1 VSATWPEN
9 VPGGGPFP
17 VVLPAVELNPL
28 PVELGGLVVQSR
40 SNRTAVPGATVKV
53 DHPTLSVVALRTPLR
68 LPHGRNTVVRGMTV
82 VLAGP
87 VLKLTADVR
96 AGSATIALDDPNAV
110 AAGDV
115 LCLDWRQRLELA
127 RVLTPEP
134 ARGEAVLEAPLGRS
148 YSAWTEMKLATLT
161 PTGPTAHLDRAS
173 APAAG
178 LLRLDGPVGGEALRV
193 GAPAAAALERAITG
207 AIADAQGYWALAGV
221 AGVREVRLKPVAPGP
236 PPPPPPAAPRVTWT
250 LDYGQPV
257 NVVNLQLAP

>member
-1 VSATWPEN
+1 
-9 VPGGGPFP
+9 
-17 VVLPAVELNPL
+17 
-28 PVELGGLVVQSR
+28 
-40 SNRTAVPGATVKV
+40 
-53 DHPTLSVVALRTPLR
+53 
-68 LPHGRNTVVRGMTV
+68 
-82 VLAGP
+82 
-87 VLKLTADVR
+87 
-96 AGSATIALDDPNAV
+96 
-110 AAGDV
+110 
-115 LCLDWRQRLELA
+115 
-127 RVLTPEP
+127 
-134 ARGEAVLEAPLGRS
+134 
-148 YSAWTEMKLATLT
+148 MKLATLT